1 MILRIPMS
9 DRFSAFAERRLSQRA
24 AECPAG
30 GRRIGLSIGP
40 GAGHRKPRCSIR
52 DGLPLLSF
60 RTSSRIE
67 ERHESILSLRTG
79 RTIKNGSLR
88 SIPQYELAFE
98 R

>member
-9 DRFSAFAERRLSQRA
+9 DRFFSCRSGGTSGRMSRRGS
-24 AECPAG
+24 
-30 GRRIGLSIGP
+30 GLVFQLDP
-40 GAGHRKPRCSIR
+40 GAGHRKNRDAVG

-67 ERHESILSLRTG
+67 ERHESVLSLRTG
-79 RTIKNGSLR
+79 RTRTIKNGFLR